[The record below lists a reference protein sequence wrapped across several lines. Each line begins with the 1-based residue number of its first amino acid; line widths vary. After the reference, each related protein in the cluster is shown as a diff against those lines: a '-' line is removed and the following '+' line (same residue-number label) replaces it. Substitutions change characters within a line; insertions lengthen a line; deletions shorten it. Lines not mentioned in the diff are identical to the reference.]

1 MQLPN
6 VSIIALLLFVLFVTG
21 NRPAAAWACLKNRA
35 LQHQYIMILIY
46 TQTEIVVSLPYRE
59 WKDAAKVRINSYT
72 VIYTAVYIKIWI
84 ENSRRWV

>member
-21 NRPAAAWACLKNRA
+21 NKSAPAGASLKNRA
-35 LQHQYIMILIY
+35 QQHLYKLVLGY

-59 WKDAAKVRINSYT
+59 WKDAAKARINS
-72 VIYTAVYIKIWI
+72 
-84 ENSRRWV
+84 